1 VKAVLG
7 YSAVFVGASACVV
20 GICALIAGL
29 RTKDA
34 LLLRI
39 GRRCIFVVL
48 AAALVAAGA
57 MEWALISHDFS
68 LEYVAKNNARDT
80 PLLFSITG
88 LWAALEGSILLWAV
102 ILGGYLTF
110 AAHRFRR
117 RAADPLV
124 AIALTVG
131 LAVAPEPHPHG
142 VPPADPLHG
151 VRRVHGAVHVRD
163 GGADHR
169 SLR

>member
-1 VKAVLG
+1 
-7 YSAVFVGASACVV
+7 VV

-29 RTKDA
+29 RSHDE

-57 MEWALISHDFS
+57 MEWALISHDCS
-68 LEYVAKNNARDT
+68 LEYVANNNARDT

-102 ILGGYLTF
+102 ILGAYLTF

-117 RAADPLV
+117 RAA
-124 AIALTVG
+124 
-131 LAVAPEPHPHG
+131 H
-142 VPPADPLHG
+142 
-151 VRRVHGAVHVRD
+151 VHSDGA
-163 GGADHR
+163 GAHHA
-169 SLR
+169 